1 MPVPELNYPM
11 YTAAMM
17 GLVVTSSGLDKTQK
31 ERIKLLVERMAG
43 VYSAALHDG
52 VSHLV
57 TVKALSQKYNVAVKK
72 EVPVMLPAWLEE
84 IWRASATSV
93 VTAHDNRFSHLKCR
107 PMEGVRVSVSQ
118 LDKNDKNLIQK
129 AVETHGGSYSGV
141 LEMEKTTVLVSLVSE
156 N

>member
-57 TVKALSQKYNVAVKK
+57 LVTVKALSQKYNVAVKK
-72 EVPVMLPAWLEE
+72 EVPVML
-84 IWRASATSV
+84 
-93 VTAHDNRFSHLKCR
+93 RFSLQC
-107 PMEGVRVSVSQ
+107 
-118 LDKNDKNLIQK
+118 
-129 AVETHGGSYSGV
+129 GSS
-141 LEMEKTTVLVSLVSE
+141 
-156 N
+156 